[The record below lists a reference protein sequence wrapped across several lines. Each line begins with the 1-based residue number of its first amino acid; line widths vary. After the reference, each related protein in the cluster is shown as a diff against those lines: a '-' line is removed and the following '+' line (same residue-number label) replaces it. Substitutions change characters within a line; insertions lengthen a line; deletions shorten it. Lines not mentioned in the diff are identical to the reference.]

1 MVTWCFRVS
10 QLLLSVRARVDYGQF
25 LQLAFKVRPPFPQP
39 SCSEE
44 ACDLIPVTSLIH
56 CPYAHTGPLSK
67 STSQPPPR
75 GQEMGYILKY
85 KDILAKLPW
94 GQSLKG
100 SPEAKQGVRL
110 LER

>member
-1 MVTWCFRVS
+1 MVNFFSLRS
-10 QLLLSVRARVDYGQF
+10 KYAPL
-25 LQLAFKVRPPFPQP
+25 PQP